1 MMSRRSGFTL
11 AEMLFVVIIGGMV
24 LAMGTREYTSL
35 GHQRAT
41 SNAGNAL
48 VHTANRARSEAMR
61 TGEVVYMWVRPDLG
75 LVSVGTTL
83 DTIHTLDAGD
93 YEAAMIGNSFRICY
107 AARGYALPGCT
118 NVATTQLVGFVR
130 GMDTAWVQVLPLGQ
144 ARRTQ

>member
-1 MMSRRSGFTL
+1 MMIRRSGFTL

-48 VHTANRARSEAMR
+48 VHTVSRARSEAMR
-61 TGEVVYMWVRPDLG
+61 KGDIVYMWVRPDLG
-75 LVSVGTTL
+75 LVTVGTTG

-93 YEAAMIGNSFRICY
+93 YEAAMTGNSFRVCY

-118 NVATTQLVGFVR
+118 DISSAQLVGYVR

-144 ARRTQ
+144 ARRVR

>member
-1 MMSRRSGFTL
+1 MMIRRNGFTL

-61 TGEVVYMWVRPDLG
+61 RGEVVYMWVRPDLG
-75 LVSVGTTL
+75 LVRVGTAT
-83 DTIHTLDAGD
+83 DTVHTLDAGD
-93 YEAAMIGNSFRICY
+93 YAATMIGNTFRICY

-118 NVATTQLVGFVR
+118 DVTAAQMVGYVR
-130 GMDTAWVQVLPLGQ
+130 GTDTAWVQVLPLGQ
-144 ARRTQ
+144 ARRKR